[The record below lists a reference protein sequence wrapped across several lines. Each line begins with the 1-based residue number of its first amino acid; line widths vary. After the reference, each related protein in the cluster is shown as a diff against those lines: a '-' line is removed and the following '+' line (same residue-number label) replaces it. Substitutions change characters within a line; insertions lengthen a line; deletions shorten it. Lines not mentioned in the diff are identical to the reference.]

1 MKTGTLHGLAIA
13 AAFLAAP
20 AWAQDAARGRLLY
33 ENHCLACHYERI
45 HKRDPAKS
53 LVKSF
58 LRLRVEVADRAALTQ
73 QRFTIQ
79 DLDDIAEYLNR
90 SHYRFGASA
99 PDGAPAASS
108 APSPGK

>member
-1 MKTGTLHGLAIA
+1 MKTQTIGSIATTAVLLA
-13 AAFLAAP
+13 LP
-20 AWAQDAARGRLLY
+20 ASAQDTARGRLLY

-79 DLDDIAEYLNR
+79 
-90 SHYRFGASA
+90 ST
-99 PDGAPAASS
+99 
-108 APSPGK
+108 